1 MLIII
6 FVFIGYLYNV
16 INIVRFYFLYWDW
29 FNIYICFEYVE
40 VVLMI
45 CFVILKIV

>member
-29 FNIYICFEYVE
+29 FNIYIYFEYVE
-40 VVLMI
+40 VTLMI
-45 CFVILKIV
+45 VLLLYR